1 MSASPTPNP
10 QPERSPVWL
19 WIGVAAFIMLL
30 AGMFFVM
37 ASSRLTH
44 DMYQPKQEPADRG
57 PVEPH

>member
-37 ASSRLTH
+37 ASSRLGREIH
-44 DMYQPKQEPADRG
+44 EPSQAPADRG